1 MRRTTSPAQTLVVT
15 LSFAL
20 AAVAAAADDTTIAS
34 ASYPEG
40 ALWHQGRLY
49 YAEMGRDV
57 VTVSDLKT
65 AERFW
70 RMEGC
75 GPVSIAPYGEE
86 FLVLCH
92 LAHKVVRVSREGT
105 TIAEINRDAEGHLF
119 VYPNAACADAAGGI
133 YFSSSGK
140 FSLEAPATGAVLYL
154 DRRGHLTRVAEGIR
168 YANGVAVDGERKRLL
183 VSAHL
188 ARKVLAFP
196 ILGPGKLGKSRVFF
210 DFSVTGSDPD
220 RYALAG
226 PDGLEVDADGA
237 VVVAEYGAGKIHKVS
252 ADGTWLGAQSGFE
265 PFVTDM
271 ALLPGDRAA
280 VVGSRVNDVPPFP
293 GSVVVRERFLQGFG
307 E

>member
-1 MRRTTSPAQTLVVT
+1 MFVAT
-15 LSFAL
+15 LSL
-20 AAVAAAADDTTIAS
+20 MVAAAAAAEDATIAA

-57 VTVSDLKT
+57 VMTSDLET

-86 FLVLCH
+86 FLILCH
-92 LAHKVVRVSREGT
+92 LAHKVVRVSRDGS
-105 TIAEINRDAEGHLF
+105 TIAEIVRDADGQSF
-119 VYPNAACADAAGGI
+119 VYPNAASADPAGGV

-140 FSLEAPATGAVLYL
+140 FSLDAPATGAVLYL
-154 DRRGHLTRVAEGIR
+154 DAKGHLTRVAEGIH
-168 YANGVAVDGERKRLL
+168 YANGVAVDGARKRLL

-188 ARKVLAFP
+188 ARKVLVYP
-196 ILGPGKLGKSRVFF
+196 ITSPGKLGKRRVFF
-210 DFSVTGSDPD
+210 DFSVAGADPN

-226 PDGLEVDADGA
+226 PDGLEVGPDGV
-237 VVVAEYGAGKIHKVS
+237 VVVAEYGVGKIHKISV
-252 ADGTWLGAQSGFE
+252 DGKWLGAHSGFE

-271 ALLPGDRAA
+271 ALLPGDRA
-280 VVGSRVNDVPPFP
+280 VVVASRVNDAPPFP
-293 GSVVVRERFLQGFG
+293 GSVVLRERFLQGFG